1 MRFGTDGVRGVAN
14 AALTGEFA
22 MALGRATARVLG
34 GSTFLIGRDTRRS
47 GTLLESAFAAG
58 LCAEGVSVEL
68 LGVVPTP
75 AVAALCADDGVA
87 GAVISA
93 SHNPFPDNGIKIFAA
108 GGRKLADAVQ
118 AEIERA
124 VDSILAGD
132 GAATPLTGASVGTVG
147 VRSDATQR
155 YLDHLHRSVPASDF
169 DGARVVLDCG
179 HGASYQVASRA
190 FEARGATVIVINA
203 DPDGTN
209 INAGCGS
216 THPDV
221 LVAAVRDAGADL
233 GFAFDGDADRVVAVG
248 SDGTV
253 IDGDELIAMNA
264 ADLRDRGE
272 LAEDTV
278 VVTVM
283 TNLGFRQA
291 MGRAGIVV
299 VDTAVGDRYVLEA
312 LDAGGFVLGGEQS
325 GHIIFRDVATTGD
338 GVLAALRTTEL
349 VRRSGRTIE
358 ALAASS
364 MTRLPQ
370 TLVNVA
376 ISQPMPDVTERIAEA
391 LGAAAALLGTSGRV
405 LVRPSGTE
413 PVVRVMVEA
422 SDVDEATAVGR
433 SLASAVETADLSRG

>member
-209 INAGCGS
+209 INAGY
-216 THPDV
+216 
-221 LVAAVRDAGADL
+221 
-233 GFAFDGDADRVVAVG
+233 ADRVVAVG

-391 LGAAAALLGTSGRV
+391 LGAAAAHLGASGRV